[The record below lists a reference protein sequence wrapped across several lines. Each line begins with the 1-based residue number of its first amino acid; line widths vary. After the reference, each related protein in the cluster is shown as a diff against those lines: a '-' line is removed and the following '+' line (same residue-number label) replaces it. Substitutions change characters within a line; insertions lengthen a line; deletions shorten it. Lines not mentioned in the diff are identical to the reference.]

1 MVAHHSFR
9 ISDLLQQ
16 YRNMKATRC
25 AIYCRV
31 STDAQNTENQ
41 KRDLLRYC
49 ESRGWEIVETFE
61 DVGISGAKDDRPGL
75 NALMKAARQ
84 KKFGAVVVWKFDRF
98 ARSTQHLLRALEEF
112 HALDVDFVSYSEG
125 IDTSTPMGKMIFTF
139 LGAIAEF
146 ERSLIQERVKAGISR
161 KRAENPTG
169 AWGRPRRAIDVPRAL
184 ELRAQGLGYKQIAKA
199 LGVPRTT
206 LYRTLSAI
214 PQSPL
219 AQSD

>member
-1 MVAHHSFR
+1 
-9 ISDLLQQ
+9 
-16 YRNMKATRC
+16 MKATRC

-49 ESRGWEIVETFE
+49 ESRGWEIFETFE

-75 NALMKAARQ
+75 NALMKAAKQRQ
-84 KKFGAVVVWKFDRF
+84 FTSVVVWKFDRF

-112 HALDVDFVSYSEG
+112 RALGIDFVSCSEG

-146 ERSLIQERVKAGISR
+146 ERSLIQERVKAGIA
-161 KRAENPTG
+161 RAQEDG
-169 AWGRPRRAIDVPRAL
+169 VHCGRPRVGFDVNTAI
-184 ELRAQGLGYKQIAKA
+184 ELKRQGLSWKK
-199 LGVPRTT
+199 LSTRMGVSISTLRRVLTPLMSTT
-206 LYRTLSAI
+206 
-214 PQSPL
+214 
-219 AQSD
+219 